1 MGSGRCKTSKD
12 LATLSN
18 QTSTLRELQ
27 IATGVPAR
35 TLLRWIRSRLLPR
48 ALGRG
53 RASRYG
59 AEHLLRAK
67 VIRQLRSESHG
78 LHAIRQKLLSSSKEH
93 LEASLAPTSSLSA
106 TVQPPE
112 PSYPFTTW
120 EVVQLRPGLALL
132 VHPAQGAGVR
142 QLAEQLYRHSLAL
155 PVASG

>member
-1 MGSGRCKTSKD
+1 

-18 QTSTLRELQ
+18 PTFTLRELQ
-27 IATGVPAR
+27 VATGIPAR
-35 TLLRWIRSRLLPR
+35 TLLRWIRSKLLPR

-59 AEHLLRAK
+59 DEHLLRAK
-67 VIRQLRSESHG
+67 VIRQLRSQRQA
-78 LHAIRQKLLSSSKEH
+78 LHVIRERLVSSSKEQ
-93 LEASLAPTSSLSA
+93 LAASLSA
-106 TVQPPE
+106 SQVAQSPIAPAPPTLQ

-132 VHPAQGAGVR
+132 VHPARGAEVR
-142 QLAEQLYRHSLAL
+142 ELADQLYRHCVAL